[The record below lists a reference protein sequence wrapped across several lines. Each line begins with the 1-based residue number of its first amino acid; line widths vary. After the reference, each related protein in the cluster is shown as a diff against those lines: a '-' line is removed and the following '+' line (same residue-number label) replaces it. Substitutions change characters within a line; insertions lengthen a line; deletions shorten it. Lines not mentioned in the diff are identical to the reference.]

1 MYNRII
7 SYAFKYGLLTEEQF
21 AFRDGKSTELAS
33 QIFIEY
39 IQEVL
44 DNQSYVIGIFLDL
57 TKAYSV
63 LNHHFIG
70 EIRILQYLGYF
81 KKVV

>member
-1 MYNRII
+1 MYNRLI
-7 SYAFKYGLLTEEQF
+7 SCAYKYDLLTEEQF

-33 QIFIEY
+33 QTIIEY

-57 TKAYSV
+57 TKAYTV
-63 LNHHFIG
+63 LNHHFYW
-70 EIRILQYLGYF
+70 RN
-81 KKVV
+81 